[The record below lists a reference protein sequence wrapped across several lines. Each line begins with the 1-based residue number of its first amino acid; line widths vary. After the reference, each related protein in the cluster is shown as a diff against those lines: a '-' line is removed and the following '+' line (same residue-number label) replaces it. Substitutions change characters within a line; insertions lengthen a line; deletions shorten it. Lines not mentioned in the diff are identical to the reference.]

1 MARSRRQRKPE
12 ESTAKRAEGEDVT
25 PATRVE
31 ASSPPPSAP
40 PASLAIRTK
49 HPKRSGYIAC
59 GRVFG
64 PRPVVLPREELGDD
78 ALARLEA
85 DPLLVVEVC

>member
-1 MARSRRQRKPE
+1 MTRSRRQRKPE
-12 ESTAKRAEGEDVT
+12 ESTAKRTGGDAT

-31 ASSPPPSAP
+31 ASSPPPSAS

-64 PRPVVLPREELGDD
+64 PKPVVLPREELGDD
-78 ALARLEA
+78 ALERLEA